1 MAKQTLPGESRES
14 HFRHQRRFDPVDLA
28 RLGSGRWLH
37 EGGLPVAQGCE
48 PAVKVAQGML
58 GEARADASAIHKL
71 TARIRGEQQPEGAV
85 NSA

>member
-1 MAKQTLPGESRES
+1 
-14 HFRHQRRFDPVDLA
+14 
-28 RLGSGRWLH
+28 
-37 EGGLPVAQGCE
+37 
-48 PAVKVAQGML
+48 VKVAQGML